1 MKIKRATDVKRS
13 DFEVFLKRN
22 DTEIDEAQF
31 QQPTSYVIE
40 EHGTII
46 SWFQIESLHH
56 RRLWLKKML
65 IVQEEAMKL
74 PNVLQS
80 ILQFANERQVQK
92 LYVNSKQLVTDLLF
106 SSFSFTLQTREELEP
121 FQLTK
126 EGNWWY
132 YSFVEERITEMAFL
146 K

>member
-74 PNVLQS
+74 PNVFQS
-80 ILQFANERQVQK
+80 FCQLATEPQDKKYTVIIN
-92 LYVNSKQLVTDLLF
+92 NLVT
-106 SSFSFTLQTREELEP
+106 
-121 FQLTK
+121 
-126 EGNWWY
+126 N
-132 YSFVEERITEMAFL
+132 
-146 K
+146 